1 MLSNSQP
8 FPATYKWTLP
18 DADSNLWSVTPQSGT
33 LSGDSAEEVTVRWA
47 PKPNAPHGESEV
59 RFPHSLCP
67 WHNYVVNMQY
77 VHRAQTLDLLNK
89 QHKATAPTDSPMLV
103 TRHTTARYITP

>member
-18 DADSNLWSVTPQSGT
+18 DADNNLWSVTPQSGT

-59 RFPHSLCP
+59 CFPQPVSPAQLPCQHAI
-67 WHNYVVNMQY
+67 
-77 VHRAQTLDLLNK
+77 RAQTAD
-89 QHKATAPTDSPMLV
+89 T
-103 TRHTTARYITP
+103 